1 MTHKYSARNQHDL
14 LYEVARAYPGGIE
27 ALAARLGTSAKK
39 LYKKL
44 SPKSPERNTTAEE
57 FSVIVEMC
65 EGAGVKNAMSPI
77 EAMCWRHGGIFVPLD
92 AINGTTDEDLRKTGI
107 QAMTQLGNVAALVEE
122 ALERDELSD
131 NDMERIEPAKR
142 KLFATVALWWGRIKA
157 RKQRDSSK
165 PCRSMFSRSQAAQV
179 ACKSDAGVEA

>member
-14 LYEVARAYPGGIE
+14 LYEIARAYPGGIE
-27 ALAARLGTSAKK
+27 ALAQRMGTTSKK

-44 SPKSPERNTTAEE
+44 SPKSDERNTTAEE

-65 EGAGVKNAMSPI
+65 AGANVKNAMSPI

-92 AINGTTDEDLRKTGI
+92 AITGTSDEDLRKTGI
-107 QAMTQLGNVAALVEE
+107 QAMAQLGNVAALLEE
-122 ALERDELSD
+122 AMEKDEITD

-142 KLFATVALWWGRIKA
+142 GLFKTIGVWWAKIKA
-157 RKQRDSSK
+157 RRERDASK
-165 PCRSMFSRSQAAQV
+165 PRRGLFRRAAVTTPEQIAEV
-179 ACKSDAGVEA
+179 A